1 MSIQIKQ
8 EQNTGKT
15 KNVKCWEEFGC
26 TDTKCPAFKSLSLRC
41 WLYSGTHCHDQ
52 IQGKFIEKMEICL
65 NCTVFQK
72 NMDTLSMKKT
82 LEVTKHQFN
91 QFRQLV
97 DERDKEA
104 EKVGMELSIGLSEVF
119 DALKKIAAGDP
130 TIRISESSEIEL
142 ISKLKCM
149 VNLTAQEIGEIVDLS
164 HEFAIDLAE
173 HFDVL
178 HRVAKGDLDV
188 RVTGSSHGELSESLK
203 KVTNEMIEN
212 IAREITERKKAE
224 QELRTSEERYRSF
237 LKNFQGIAFRGTLDF
252 QPIFF
257 HGAVEQITGH
267 TSDNFLSGQIRWDQ
281 VIHPVDIDHIP
292 GINELKSIPNY
303 AVAREY
309 RIVRKDGK
317 IRWVHEVIRNICDES
332 GLPVKVEGAI
342 YDITDRKLAQEK
354 IVHMAFHDDLTGLP
368 NRHLLKDR
376 LNQAMKSAKH
386 YDRFVAT
393 LFLDVDNFKR
403 INDTLG
409 HDSGDMLLRSI
420 AKRLQ
425 DYIRE
430 SDTIARSAN
439 DEIESTVA
447 RLGGDEFT
455 VLLSEINTIQNA
467 AKVAQRILDIMA
479 HPFMIDSH
487 EVFITTSIGISVY
500 PNDGIDAE
508 TLLKNADTAMY
519 YAKDQ
524 GKNNFQFYAQ
534 HMNIAAC
541 KRFEMENRLRKALD
555 NKEFHLYY
563 QPQLDIRSGSVIGVE
578 ALIRWIDVQNN
589 ILLPGTFI
597 PLAEETGLIVPI
609 GEWILRTACSQNRV
623 WQDAGFPPMYV
634 SVNISSVQFR
644 QPSFIRTVDTVLQD
658 TGLDPHYLELELTES
673 ILMETTETAI
683 RTLEDLKSMGVRIS
697 IDDFGTGY
705 SSLSYL
711 KRFPIDTLK
720 IDRSFVRD
728 VTSDPDDKAIIN
740 AIIALARSLNLKVI
754 AEGVETIQQLVCLH
768 EQGSDGMQGFLF
780 SPPLPIDSLT
790 QLLKEGKNLK
800 TWWVLS

>member
-1 MSIQIKQ
+1 MTTQTKLD
-8 EQNTGKT
+8 QNTGKT
-15 KNVKCWEEFGC
+15 RKILCWEEFGC
-26 TDTKCPAFKSLSLRC
+26 TNTKCPAYKSMSLRC
-41 WLYSGTHCHDQ
+41 WLYAGTHCHDQ
-52 IQGKFIEKMEICL
+52 IQGKFIEKMEMCL
-65 NCTVFQK
+65 NCIVFQK
-72 NMDTLSMKKT
+72 NMDTASLKKT

-104 EKVGMELSIGLSEVF
+104 EAIGMELSIGLSEVF
-119 DALKKIAAGDP
+119 DALKKIASGDP
-130 TIRISESSEIEL
+130 TIRISETSEIEL
-142 ISKLKCM
+142 ISKLKYM

-178 HRVAKGDLDV
+178 HRVAKGDLSA

-212 IAREITERKKAE
+212 IDHEIMERKRAE
-224 QELRTSEERYRSF
+224 TDLRKSEERYRSF
-237 LKNFQGIAFRGTLDF
+237 LKNFQGIAFRGTLEF
-252 QPIFF
+252 KPIFF

-267 TSDNFLSGQIRWDQ
+267 TSDEFMNGQIRWDQ
-281 VIHPVDIDHIP
+281 VLHPVDIDHIP
-292 GINELKSIPNY
+292 GTDELKSIPNY

-332 GLPVKVEGAI
+332 GIPIRVEGAI

-376 LNQAMKSAKH
+376 LDQAIKAAKH
-386 YDRFVAT
+386 YNRFVAT

-409 HDSGDMLLRSI
+409 HDSGDALLRSI
-420 AKRLQ
+420 AERLQ
-425 DYIRE
+425 DYVRK

-467 AKVAQRILDIMA
+467 AQVAQRILDIIGQ
-479 HPFMIDSH
+479 PFMIANH
-487 EVFITTSIGISVY
+487 EVFITTSIGISIY
-500 PNDGIDAE
+500 PHDGIDAE
-508 TLLKNADTAMY
+508 NLLKNADTAMY

-541 KRFEMENRLRKALD
+541 NRFEMENKLRKALD

-563 QPQLDIRSGSVIGVE
+563 QPQLDIRSGSVVGVE
-578 ALIRWIDVQNN
+578 ALIRWIDAQNN
-589 ILLPGTFI
+589 VVLPGAFI
-597 PLAEETGLIVPI
+597 SLAEETGLIVPI
-609 GEWILRTACSQNRV
+609 GEWVLHTACSQNKA
-623 WQDAGFPPMYV
+623 WQDAGFPLMYV
-634 SVNISSVQFR
+634 SVNISGIQFK
-644 QPSFIRTVDTVLQD
+644 QPSFISTVNNVLQD

-673 ILMETTETAI
+673 ILMESTETAI
-683 RTLEDLKSMGVRIS
+683 QTLKELKSMGVRIS

-728 VTSDPDDKAIIN
+728 VTSDSDDKAIIN

-768 EQGSDGMQGFLF
+768 EQGSDGMQGYLF
-780 SPPLPIDSLT
+780 SPPLPVDSLT
-790 QLLKEGKNLK
+790 QLLTEGKNLK

>member
-1 MSIQIKQ
+1 MATQIELNQ
-8 EQNTGKT
+8 KT
-15 KNVKCWEEFGC
+15 EKTRKMQCWAEFGC
-26 TDTKCPAFKSLSLRC
+26 TDNKCPAYKSLSLRC
-41 WLYSGTHCHDQ
+41 WLYEGTHCHDQ
-52 IQGKFIEKMEICL
+52 IQGKFIEKMEMCL
-65 NCTVFQK
+65 NCTVFQE
-72 NMDTLSMKKT
+72 NMDTASLKKT

-91 QFRQLV
+91 QFRHLV

-104 EKVGMELSIGLSEVF
+104 ENIGMELSIGLSEVF
-119 DALKKIAAGDP
+119 DALKKIASGDP
-130 TIRISESSEIEL
+130 TIRISEVSDIEL

-178 HRVAKGDLDV
+178 HRVAKGDLNV
-188 RVTGSSHGELSESLK
+188 RVSGSSHGELSESLK
-203 KVTNEMIEN
+203 KITNEMIEN

-224 QELRTSEERYRSF
+224 QQLRKSEERYRSF
-237 LKNFQGIAFRGTLDF
+237 LKNFQGIAFRGTLDY

-257 HGAVEQITGH
+257 HGSVEEITGH
-267 TSDNFLSGQIRWDQ
+267 TADEFMKGQIRWDQ
-281 VIHPVDIDHIP
+281 IMHPVDMEHIP
-292 GINELKSIPNY
+292 GRDELKSIPNY
-303 AVAREY
+303 ALAREY

-317 IRWVHEVIRNICDES
+317 TRWVNEVIRNLCDES
-332 GLPVKVEGAI
+332 GMPSRVEGAI

-376 LNQAMKSAKH
+376 LNQAIKAAKH

-420 AKRLQ
+420 AERLQ
-425 DYIRE
+425 DYIRK
-430 SDTIARSAN
+430 SDTIARAPN
-439 DEIESTVA
+439 DERASTVA

-467 AKVAQRILDIMA
+467 AKVAQRILDIIGQ
-479 HPFMIDSH
+479 PFIIDNH

-500 PNDGIDAE
+500 PHDGVDAE

-563 QPQLDIRSGSVIGVE
+563 QPQLDIRSGSVVGVE
-578 ALIRWIDVQNN
+578 ALIRWIDAQNN
-589 ILLPGTFI
+589 VVLPGTFI

-609 GEWILRTACSQNRV
+609 GEWILYTACSQNKV

-634 SVNISSVQFR
+634 SVNISSIQFK
-644 QPSFIRTVDTVLQD
+644 QPSFISTVNNVLQD

-673 ILMETTETAI
+673 ILMESTETAI
-683 RTLEDLKSMGVRIS
+683 QTLKELKSMGVRIS

-768 EQGSDGMQGFLF
+768 EQGSDGMQGYLF